1 MTAIVAQN
9 CLITSGTFGAA
20 LLLGFWKLKGFG
32 TARRGMKL
40 VRKAGLEPAWLAPP
54 PPQDGVSAN
63 STTSAFK
70 ASSTTTV
77 SGGRRDFSTRNRHQ
91 SKELIGAVKA
101 LAEPEMPGDSEL
113 EA

>member
-70 ASSTTTV
+70 AGSTTAD
-77 SGGRRDFSTRNRHQ
+77 SASCGDCSTRSYD
-91 SKELIGAVKA
+91 SKDLLRAVTA
-101 LAEPEMPGDSEL
+101 LAEPEMPEDSAL
-113 EA
+113 AV

>member
-1 MTAIVAQN
+1 MI
-9 CLITSGTFGAA
+9 F
-20 LLLGFWKLKGFG
+20 LLREI
-32 TARRGMKL
+32 ARRGLKL

-77 SGGRRDFSTRNRHQ
+77 SGAGEIFLRVTVISQ
-91 SKELIGAVKA
+91 KS
-101 LAEPEMPGDSEL
+101 
-113 EA
+113 

>member
-1 MTAIVAQN
+1 VVFLRQDNTHGG
-9 CLITSGTFGAA
+9 L
-20 LLLGFWKLKGFG
+20 
-32 TARRGMKL
+32 KL

-63 STTSAFK
+63 STTSAFE

-77 SGGRRDFSTRNRHQ
+77 SGGRRDFSTRNLHQ